1 MELYVK
7 MTDKEY
13 EEYQDYIKHKEEYV
27 KIDAISLSGIIDT
40 EFEIVSKERSDLPIR
55 SLDVRYRHKRKRIDL
70 FVRYYE

>member
-7 MTDKEY
+7 MTDEEY
-13 EEYQDYIKHKEEYV
+13 NEYQDYIKNKEEYV
-27 KIDAISLSGIIDT
+27 KIDAVSLSEVIEK
-40 EFEIVSKERSDLPIR
+40 EFEVISKERSDLPIR